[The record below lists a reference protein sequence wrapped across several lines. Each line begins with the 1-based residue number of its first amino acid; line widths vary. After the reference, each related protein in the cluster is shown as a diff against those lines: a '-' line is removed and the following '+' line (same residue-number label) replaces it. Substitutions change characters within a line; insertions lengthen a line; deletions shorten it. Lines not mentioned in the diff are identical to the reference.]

1 LWSEHFVDRR
11 VKETLRRMLESTDK
25 GLIRLIRKRVPKLTP
40 KEIFQ
45 SLRRLDVRIGSLPA
59 SLEQPAGI
67 GERPDSLR
75 KKRHREAGAKAAKTR
90 RDVGNVTLK
99 QVIDAGVLTPP
110 VRLFRRYKGHELVA
124 QLLPDGRV
132 EFQGT
137 CYDSGSTSAD
147 YARGT
152 ITGRRMHTNGWVFWQ
167 YQDEKGKKMLLAD
180 ARNAYLAKKGGAS

>member
-1 LWSEHFVDRR
+1 
-11 VKETLRRMLESTDK
+11 MLESTDK
-25 GLIRLIRKRVPKLTP
+25 GLVRLIRRRVPKLTP
-40 KEIFQ
+40 KEILQ
-45 SLRRLDVRIGSLPA
+45 SLRRLDVRIESLPA
-59 SLEQPAGI
+59 PQEQPAGL
-67 GERPDSLR
+67 GERPASPG
-75 KKRHREAGAKAAKTR
+75 KKRHRETGAKAAKTR
-90 RDVGNVTLK
+90 RDLGNVTLK
-99 QVIDAGVLTPP
+99 QIIDAGVLTPP
-110 VRLFRRYKGHELVA
+110 VRPFRRYKGQELVA

-180 ARNAYLAKKGGAS
+180 ARNAYLARKGGAS